1 MAQLATDGGTVGSGG
16 KLSVG
21 TALRIASVIWIVL
34 LVIPF
39 FMFLAV
45 VYKLGVQNVEHM
57 QVQNDTWFIV
67 ASMYLLVAVPAS
79 FFWRG
84 HLFKAYWTGRPIAPA
99 NYLFGMISVWVALEL
114 GGLLS
119 LAGSIM
125 SGALLPS
132 LLPALVAFMFYVTL
146 WPSGRS
152 MVRRVGS
159 SEDPHVYE
167 EPR

>member
-1 MAQLATDGGTVGSGG
+1 MAQIATDGGTIGSSG
-16 KLSVG
+16 KLSVVM
-21 TALRIASVIWIVL
+21 ALRIASVIWILL
-34 LVIPF
+34 LVVPF

-45 VYKLGVQNVEHM
+45 VYKLGVQGAEHM
-57 QVQNDTWFIV
+57 QVQNDRWFLG
-67 ASMYLLVAVPAS
+67 ASAYLLVVVPAS

-99 NYLFGMISVWVALEL
+99 NYLFGMISVWVALEV

-119 LAGSIM
+119 LSGSIM
-125 SGALLPS
+125 SGSLLPS

-152 MVRRVGS
+152 MVRRVGN